1 MRNVQVE
8 TIEKYVG
15 ENVKDPYGRVIGKLI
30 GFYSDV
36 DGIVTAVEIAKGD
49 LGFET
54 VSIERIDI
62 TAEGV
67 KVLPEWKSEALNV
80 AAQFDRAKKRAKA
93 LEDLYAKNE
102 IPRHAYEE
110 FKKKVDAAISR
121 LKSKNQ
127 EVKALLR
134 RRMGELEDEI
144 VHIEKAL
151 TAMKMSYIA
160 GEISERAYKAAAEA
174 LRSSRDKDLDEKNDI
189 KKMLE
194 KLTKLEE
201 EPAQLSTPVQA
212 PAKPTI
218 PEDAP
223 AVPIDDQAIFV
234 EVVES

>member
-1 MRNVQVE
+1 MRNVWID

-36 DGIVTAVEIAKGD
+36 DGIVSAVEVAKGD

-54 VSIERIDI
+54 IPVERIEIDP
-62 TAEGV
+62 EGV
-67 KVLPEWKSEALNV
+67 KILPTWKAEAISV
-80 AAQFDRAKKRAKA
+80 AAQFERAKKRAKA

-102 IPRHAYEE
+102 IPRHAYDE

-121 LKSKNQ
+121 LRSKNQ

-144 VHIEKAL
+144 VHVEKAL

-160 GEISERAYKAAAEA
+160 GEISEKAYKAAAEA
-174 LRSSRDKDLDEKNDI
+174 LRASRDKDLDEKNDI

-201 EPAQLSTPVQA
+201 EPAQLSTS
-212 PAKPTI
+212 PASTKATI
-218 PEDAP
+218 PEGAP
-223 AVPIDDQAIFV
+223 TADDQAILV

>member
-1 MRNVQVE
+1 V
-8 TIEKYVG
+8 EKYVG
-15 ENVKDPYGRVIGKLI
+15 ENIKDPYGRVIGRLI
-30 GFYSDV
+30 AFYSDV
-36 DGIVTAVEIAKGD
+36 DGTVTAVEIAKGD

-54 VSIERIDI
+54 VPIERIKI
-62 TAEGV
+62 TSEGV
-67 KVLPEWKSEALNV
+67 SILPTWKSEAISV

-93 LEDLYAKNE
+93 LEDLYAKSE
-102 IPRHAYEE
+102 IPRHAYDE
-110 FKKKVDAAISR
+110 FKKKVDAAITR
-121 LKSKNQ
+121 LRSKNQ

-134 RRMGELEDEI
+134 RIMGELEDEI

-160 GEISERAYKAAAEA
+160 GEISEKAYKAAAEA
-174 LRSSRDKDLDEKNDI
+174 LRTNRDKDLDEKNDI

-201 EPAQLSTPVQA
+201 EPAQLAASSQA
-212 PAKPTI
+212 PAKPAI